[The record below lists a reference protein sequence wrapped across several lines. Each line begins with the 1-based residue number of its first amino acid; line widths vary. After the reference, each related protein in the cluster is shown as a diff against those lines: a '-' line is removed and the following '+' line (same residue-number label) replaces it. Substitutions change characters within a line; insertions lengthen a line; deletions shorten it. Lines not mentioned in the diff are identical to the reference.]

1 LNFPLLAART
11 AGALLTLFILA
22 GGLSAQ
28 AQAPA
33 PPTAADVQL
42 RIESGQHAGV
52 VRRLALSPDE
62 RRLVTVGDDKTARVW
77 SVPDQ
82 TLQAVLRVPIGAGE
96 AGRLYGAAFSPD
108 GREIVVGG
116 SLAGAPG
123 GSRLY
128 FFDAASGR
136 ALRSV
141 SIASGDIKRLVWLK
155 SPEAIAACSA
165 SPAMITLI
173 SRDGRPLLTD
183 RFEAPCYGLAAHP
196 DGSLF
201 AATFDGRVRRYAARD
216 RAAWQATGG
225 FATEIRDPQSLA
237 VSPDGRHVA
246 VGYFSRLDAR
256 SVAVDVFE
264 LAAGSLAKRFTFSD
278 LAVGNLMSVA
288 WSRDGASIAA
298 AGTGFN
304 PPGFRMPMKRIAWP
318 GGETR
323 EIVAANDSVF
333 DVTAT
338 STGEFVLASGDGAW
352 TIAPA
357 TGEPRRAQS
366 AWPDLRGAGHLKVSA
381 DARAVGFSIGP
392 GEPAQRFDI
401 RRRLLTA
408 DSGSDLSAPRQ
419 SAFSFSVRDWEDN
432 LRPQVAGQALA
443 MEPAEVSRAVALAT
457 DNSAAFIGT
466 TRSLRRIERDGTQRW
481 SMRTGA
487 EVRAVNVGADGRVVV
502 TAMGDGTLAWWRA
515 ADGLLLMQ
523 AFATRDGRWIVWTSR
538 GHYDASV
545 GAESLIG
552 WHVNRPGGA
561 DFHSIGKFRSAYHR
575 PDVIDRVLETLDPD
589 LALSQ
594 ADDARRLAAQKVLDE
609 DLRQRIQATAAAAP
623 PPPEKVLPPVLT
635 VLGERAVRRN
645 GTELRLEFSV
655 RAERQPADSL
665 LVRID
670 GRPVEGARVTLPAR
684 QDGQSTGT
692 VVVRMPARDAEVVLF
707 AVAGNLVSE
716 PTQVSFRYEP
726 PLPGSVGKP
735 AAPVTTTPSGPTSAS
750 PPPTGTRPASAAAP
764 AGVKRLFVVAV
775 GVSEYA
781 RSDYNLRLPAKDA
794 ADFLELMK
802 SQAGT
807 LYSGVEGR
815 LLVNGEA
822 TRAKVLEAMNWLRGV
837 VGEHDT
843 GMLFIAGHGVNDAIG
858 QYHFLPYDADVAR
871 PSRTAV
877 PETAIRQ
884 ALASLKGRAVLFV
897 DTCFAGNVMGSGAAA
912 SNEISRLA
920 NTLSSAENGVIV
932 FSASTGRQES
942 LENPAWGNGAFTKA
956 LIEGIRGGA
965 DFRREGVVTHQGLSY
980 FLGQEVR
987 NITRGRQTPVTAVP
1001 LGVTDFALVALK

>member
-1 LNFPLLAART
+1 MNFPLLAART
-11 AGALLTLFILA
+11 AGALLTLFTLA

-33 PPTAADVQL
+33 ASSAADVQL

-77 SVPDQ
+77 SVPEQ

-116 SLAGAPG
+116 SLGGAPG

-141 SIASGDIKRLVWLK
+141 SIAAGDIKRLVWLK

-165 SPAMITLI
+165 SPAMLTLV

-264 LAAGSLAKRFTFSD
+264 LAAGSLAKRFTFTD

-323 EIVAANDSVF
+323 EIIAANDSVF

-357 TGEPRRAQS
+357 AGEPRRAQS

-381 DARAVGFSIGP
+381 DARAVAFSIGP

-408 DSGSDLSAPRQ
+408 DSGSDLSTPRQ

-443 MEPAEVSRAVALAT
+443 MEPAEVSRAVALAS
-457 DNSAAFIGT
+457 DNSAAFVGT
-466 TRSLRRIERDGTQRW
+466 TRGLRRIDRDGAQRW

-515 ADGLLLMQ
+515 TDGLLLMQ
-523 AFATRDGRWIVWTSR
+523 AFATRDGRWIVWTAR

-645 GTELRLEFSV
+645 STELRLEFSV

-670 GRPVEGARVTLPAR
+670 GRPVDGARITLPAR

-726 PLPGSVGKP
+726 ALPGPAGKP

-794 ADFLELMK
+794 ADFLDLMK

-822 TRAKVLEAMNWLRGV
+822 TRAKVLEAMNWLRAV
-837 VGEHDT
+837 VGEQDT

>member
-1 LNFPLLAART
+1 MTLSTLAART
-11 AGALLTLFILA
+11 AGALLTLFALA
-22 GGLSAQ
+22 GGTA

-33 PPTAADVQL
+33 TPAAGDVQL

-62 RRLVTVGDDKTARVW
+62 RRLVTVGDDKTARLW
-77 SVPDQ
+77 SVPEQ
-82 TLQAVLRVPIGAGE
+82 SLLAVLRVPIGAGE

-116 SLAGAPG
+116 SLAGSPG

-141 SIASGDIKRLVWLK
+141 AIAAGDVKRLVWLK

-165 SPAMITLI
+165 SPALLTLV
-173 SRDGRPLLTD
+173 SRDGRALFTD

-196 DGSLF
+196 DGSLLV
-201 AATFDGRVRRYAARD
+201 ATFDGRVRRYAARD
-216 RAAWQATGG
+216 RGSWQAAGG

-264 LAAGSLAKRFTFSD
+264 LAASSLAKRFVFTD
-278 LAVGNLMSVA
+278 LTVGNLMSVA
-288 WSRDGASIAA
+288 WSRDGTSIAA

-304 PPGFRMPMKRIAWP
+304 PPGFKMPMKRIAWP

-323 EIVAANDSVF
+323 DAIVANDSVF
-333 DVTAT
+333 DIAAT
-338 STGEFVLASGDGAW
+338 SSGDLVLASGDGAW

-366 AWPDLRGAGHLKVSA
+366 AWPDLRGADHLKLSA
-381 DARAVGFSIGP
+381 DARSVAFSIGP

-401 RRRLLTA
+401 RRRLLGPDA
-408 DSGSDLSAPRQ
+408 GSDLAAPRH

-457 DNSAAFIGT
+457 DNSAAFVGT

-481 SMRTGA
+481 SVRTAA

-515 ADGLLLMQ
+515 ADGLPLMQ

-575 PDVIDRVLETLDPD
+575 PDVIDRVLDTLDPE

-594 ADDARRLAAQKVLDE
+594 ADDARRVAAQKVLDD
-609 DLRQRIQATAAAAP
+609 DLRQRIQAVAAAPP

-635 VLGERAVRRN
+635 VLGERAVRRTS
-645 GTELRLEFSV
+645 TELRLEFAV
-655 RAERQPADSL
+655 RAERQPADSI
-665 LVRID
+665 LVRVD
-670 GRPVEGARVTLPAR
+670 GRPIEGARVTLPAR
-684 QDGQSTGT
+684 QDGQSTGS
-692 VVVRMPARDAEVVLF
+692 VVVRMPPRDAEVVLF
-707 AVAGNLVSE
+707 AVAGTLVSE

-726 PLPGSVGKP
+726 PLPATPGKAP
-735 AAPVTTTPSGPTSAS
+735 PVTAGKAPPPSSGAS
-750 PPPTGTRPASAAAP
+750 PSAAAP
-764 AGVKRLFVVAV
+764 GGAAAGAPTGSAPAAATGAKRLFVVSV

-794 ADFLELMK
+794 GDFLELMK
-802 SQAGT
+802 TQAGT
-807 LYSGVEGR
+807 LYSTVEGR
-815 LLVNGEA
+815 LLINGDA
-822 TRAKVLEAMNWLRGV
+822 TRARVLEAMNWLRSV
-837 VGEHDT
+837 VGPQDT

-858 QYHFLPYDADVAR
+858 QYHFLPHDADVAR

-877 PETAIRQ
+877 PESAIRQ
-884 ALASLKGRAVLFV
+884 ALSSLKGRAVLFV
-897 DTCFAGNVMGSGAAA
+897 DTCFAGNVIGSGAAA
-912 SNEISRLA
+912 
-920 NTLSSAENGVIV
+920 
-932 FSASTGRQES
+932 
-942 LENPAWGNGAFTKA
+942 
-956 LIEGIRGGA
+956 
-965 DFRREGVVTHQGLSY
+965 
-980 FLGQEVR
+980 
-987 NITRGRQTPVTAVP
+987 
-1001 LGVTDFALVALK
+1001 